1 MRHQRAE
8 TAGAT
13 EPAFDRRV
21 VARPAAV
28 TEGDAPVRGPLHDAA
43 AVARAGVPTGMI
55 FVRTRGISHLREDDA
70 SEDDLAIALVQIE
83 PPVGEL
89 TSTESEPAA

>member
-1 MRHQRAE
+1 
-8 TAGAT
+8 
-13 EPAFDRRV
+13 
-21 VARPAAV
+21 
-28 TEGDAPVRGPLHDAA
+28 
-43 AVARAGVPTGMI
+43 MI
-55 FVRTRGISHLREDDA
+55 FVRTRGISHLRADDA